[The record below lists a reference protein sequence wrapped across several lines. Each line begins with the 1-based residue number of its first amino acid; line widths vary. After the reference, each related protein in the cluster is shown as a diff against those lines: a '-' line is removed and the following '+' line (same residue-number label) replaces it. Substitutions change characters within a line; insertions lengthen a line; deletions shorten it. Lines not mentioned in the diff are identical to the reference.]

1 MKCFWI
7 DDNPGFVPI
16 IDSDTVCI
24 ALCDNEIIADKI
36 VALLNAA
43 SMEG

>member
-16 IDSDTVCI
+16 IDNDTVCI
-24 ALCDNEIIADKI
+24 ALCDNKIIAEKI